1 MKMTHKLCGAALLA
15 ATGVA
20 LALPNTTK
28 AVDNSKT
35 GTGHI
40 GFTYDTS
47 GTSNVVPTE
56 PGNSTGTT
64 ITNIPSVTN
73 PGEFGIIAV
82 TPLEFEN
89 HDVLTANTKR
99 SYDASV
105 FHANTENP
113 AKGTEKFDV
122 QNFVKYQDLRSKEVH
137 DYKLS
142 AAITSEFQT
151 TTGVKL
157 KGASLTYKNAYTTQ
171 TGSADLNILDA
182 DVTSNPDKLESTG
195 NSVDF
200 IKNTGVNGRGY
211 GQFEINFGKM
221 NDATQD
227 AAKSVTL
234 DIPTTSAI
242 GTGDYNAII
251 TWTLSETL

>member
-28 AVDNSKT
+28 AVNTKE

-40 GFTYDTS
+40 GFSYDTS

-64 ITNIPSVTN
+64 ITNIPDVTN

-113 AKGTEKFDV
+113 AKGTETFDV
-122 QNFVKYQDLRSKEVH
+122 QNFVKYQDLRSIETH
-137 DYKLS
+137 AYKLS
-142 AAITSEFQT
+142 AAMTAPFKTTS
-151 TTGVKL
+151 GVEL

-171 TGSADLNILDA
+171 TGAVELNPNGVVNAPETLKA
-182 DVTSNPDKLESTG
+182 EG

-200 IKNTGVNGRGY
+200 IKNTGVNGVGY

-242 GTGDYNAII
+242 GTGDYNAVI